1 MDHDLVYFLGRIK
14 FTSLITAIGFVT
26 RFLPAQLEEGDEVD
40 NAGQLAS
47 GPVLPVVIEQ
57 PGEDGQVGQGQ
68 NHTDSPQPR
77 LPCPALRGS
86 GTQ

>member
-1 MDHDLVYFLGRIK
+1 M
-14 FTSLITAIGFVT
+14 ITAIGFVT
-26 RFLPAQLEEGDEVD
+26 KCLPAHSEEGDEVY

-68 NHTDSPQPR
+68 DHTDGPQPG
-77 LPCPALRGS
+77 LPSPALRGS
-86 GTQ
+86 GTQQPRVNTEHLMSSIWR